1 MNAYATKRGDD
12 LPMTATVVR
21 WKKGLYFVTL
31 KFKSGRIY
39 DEFTLRVPDIKTA
52 RAAALKLYP
61 SLKWSKKK

>member
-12 LPMTATVVR
+12 MPMTATVVR

-39 DEFTLRVPDIKTA
+39 DEFTLRVPDIKAA